1 MTDSPGSTA
10 GRDGDADISAKD
22 LDGEGNDEVTATSDP
37 TSYSDDEG
45 TLGGLGGAEST
56 SGGAG

>member
-22 LDGEGNDEVTATSDP
+22 LDVEGNDEVTATSGP
-37 TSYSDDEG
+37 ASCSDEEG

>member
-22 LDGEGNDEVTATSDP
+22 LDVEANDEVTATSDP
-37 TSYSDDEG
+37 GSYADDE

-56 SGGAG
+56 AGGAG